1 MAAEKDPPPV
11 VFGELSQSP
20 RRTEAVY
27 QSGLTDPIG
36 PLTLRSPDPNRP
48 PGPVNVSVVLKGVA
62 AEGRAGDLSIN
73 TPLKPDSGQLRI
85 TGRPVGLK
93 IARARGRK
101 AVVIRNK
108 KQLQFQAG
116 LLIQALEQAIGY
128 QSRPQSN
135 DPAPELYRDLAL
147 EKVANLR
154 AVKAL
159 VVELRRLNDL
169 LAKSKQVK
177 STQKPVV
184 EVRKH
189 LNTFLGSFAKSAG
202 TGAGVLVIGVAATIL
217 HNTGYLDPSILTH
230 RGH

>member
-1 MAAEKDPPPV
+1 M
-11 VFGELSQSP
+11 
-20 RRTEAVY
+20 
-27 QSGLTDPIG
+27 
-36 PLTLRSPDPNRP
+36 
-48 PGPVNVSVVLKGVA
+48 VLKGVA

-154 AVKAL
+154 EVKAL

>member
-1 MAAEKDPPPV
+1 VAGDGRASGAGAAVSAGVGTAGVIRTGPETVYSPV
-11 VFGELSQSP
+11 VTTTAPVIDKSDFAG
-20 RRTEAVY
+20 
-27 QSGLTDPIG
+27 GG
-36 PLTLRSPDPNRP
+36 P
-48 PGPVNVSVVLKGVA
+48 
-62 AEGRAGDLSIN
+62 SIN
-73 TPLKPDSGQLRI
+73 IGNASLKPDAAQIRV
-85 TGRPVGLK
+85 TGHPVGLK
-93 IARARGRK
+93 VARARGKK

-116 LLIQALEQAIGY
+116 LLIQALEQAVNY
-128 QSRPQSN
+128 QPRPQSN

-154 AVKAL
+154 EVKAL
-159 VVELRRLNDL
+159 VAELRRLNDL

-202 TGAGVLVIGVAATIL
+202 TGAGLLVIGVAATIL
-217 HNTGYLDPSILTH
+217 HNTGYLDPSILPH